1 MGKFPLSFFSP
12 ATKTGEGERR
22 LAGDG
27 LAGGPGL
34 GSGSGEGE
42 EEEGSP
48 WGRFPVA
55 ARPEAVWGGLATAAG
70 GQQVAGS
77 VGAALQS
84 LSATRT
90 RGKGKGSLGGSIAYL
105 GLGWGAAGRGVP
117 RWPASWGGG
126 NGGRRRWEL
135 GRRLGAAVGG
145 RGGKGQREG
154 PFYRRN
160 KAAGRAVG
168 RSAGE
173 LHGRH

>member
-1 MGKFPLSFFSP
+1 MLKGGRALKQL
-12 ATKTGEGERR
+12 GEGPGGYGQIAPLLLLPHDQNRGGERQ

-48 WGRFPVA
+48 WGRFLVA
-55 ARPEAVWGGLATAAG
+55 ARPEAVRGGLATAAG
-70 GQQVAGS
+70 GQRVAGS

-117 RWPASWGGG
+117 WWPASWGSG

-135 GRRLGAAVGG
+135 GRRLGVAVEVVEV
-145 RGGKGQREG
+145 KGDARA
-154 PFYRRN
+154 PFIA
-160 KAAGRAVG
+160 K
-168 RSAGE
+168 
-173 LHGRH
+173 